1 MGFFD
6 FLKDVGFKAPEPE
19 PQRGTLIQTDNKGR
33 IATTPIGTP
42 NRPVSRIV
50 SRDEFR
56 DMQDTSQGRSFE
68 QAQEDLSP
76 EQKMLALSRQPTTPF
91 AIRSFGPPSA
101 RANVPSNALQI
112 LRDREDAQGGIATVP
127 RNIYRDM
134 DAQRQRVS
142 GIPAVNTSNISLPQR
157 KPIII
162 PPMSK
167 PIVPYDQENEGDDP
181 NDVLQRMLNQR
192 ASGLFNEND
201 LTTDESPALV
211 NQYAEDAYEMR
222 NDAVI
227 KRTNDLSPQEMMYR
241 MNEIQEQY
249 GVDPVNLASKEFLN
263 RGGVEPTP
271 ENEKTLKD
279 YLSNLWKSRYTT
291 ESAGFDEIG
300 GDKNF
305 PPSSVNRTT
314 GYMHQ
319 QPEFLQSGNFG
330 ARRSGNFGARANVP
344 DATFNLAG
352 GVSPQEDQ
360 LGGNMVGIGKNV
372 PAYTTQAYTGS
383 QPKQGISSFADAK
396 QEIKK
401 GKDSGIKDLNFLQKI
416 MALAR
421 NPIGRVLGHETD
433 EKGMLTMKGLADME
447 ANKQFAM
454 ARNAEL
460 QRDRQKDRERKE
472 RAMMGQQ
479 TPIDPCPTGFTFD
492 PSTQSC
498 VADAS
503 QEEETSSLY
512 GRRNPMSRQE
522 YMNQFRR
529 AGETGDVPLTQY
541 GRRGG
546 EYKYYLRDGGP
557 PKQDTGVVRGAGGPK
572 DDLVGP
578 VMLSNT
584 EYVLPTEQV
593 SMYGGGNYQT
603 GLKRLENDRIK
614 ALNNF
619 A

>member
-19 PQRGTLIQTDNKGR
+19 PQRGTLIQTDNIGTDSRPVNR
-33 IATTPIGTP
+33 IVTTPTDDG
-42 NRPVSRIV
+42 RSRIM
-50 SRDEFR
+50 SRDEYSR
-56 DMQDTSQGRSFE
+56 RNTSQGRSRDEGNLFKFP
-68 QAQEDLSP
+68 DFDP
-76 EQKMLALSRQPTTPF
+76 RQMDTRGFSATTPKYT
-91 AIRSFGPPSA
+91 
-101 RANVPSNALQI
+101 
-112 LRDREDAQGGIATVP
+112 EDTYEMRNDAGIAAMP

-142 GIPAVNTSNISLPQR
+142 GLPAVNTSNISLPQR
-157 KPIII
+157 KPVII
-162 PPMSK
+162 PPISK

-181 NDVLQRMLNQR
+181 NDALQRILDQR
-192 ASGLFNEND
+192 ARFSEDN

-211 NQYAEDAYEMR
+211 NQYAEDDYEMR
-222 NDAVI
+222 NDAV
-227 KRTNDLSPQEMMYR
+227 MY
-241 MNEIQEQY
+241 QP
-249 GVDPVNLASKEFLN
+249 VDPRRFSRRPRKALNFMDQDAIDRADETPLTGDRYYQALEEYGIDPLNIASKEFIN
-263 RGGVEPTP
+263 RGGVDPTNIMERFKP
-271 ENEKTLKD
+271 EFPKSQNLGARLKNPNELFQEQ
-279 YLSNLWKSRYTT
+279 NVV
-291 ESAGFDEIG
+291 SADLYDNRGLGEGRLG
-300 GDKNF
+300 GD
-305 PPSSVNRTT
+305 
-314 GYMHQ
+314 
-319 QPEFLQSGNFG
+319 
-330 ARRSGNFGARANVP
+330 
-344 DATFNLAG
+344 
-352 GVSPQEDQ
+352 
-360 LGGNMVGIGKNV
+360 MVGIGKNV

-383 QPKQGISSFADAK
+383 QPKQGVSSFADAK
-396 QEIKK
+396 QEIKE

-416 MALAR
+416 MAVAR
-421 NPIGRVLGHETD
+421 NPIGRAMGYETD
-433 EKGMLTMKGLADME
+433 DKGMLTMKGLADME
-447 ANKQFAM
+447 ADKQRSQAIY
-454 ARNAEL
+454 AEGQRQRN
-460 QRDRQKDRERKE
+460 KDRD

-512 GRRNPMSRQE
+512 GQRNPMSRQE

-557 PKQDTGVVRGAGGPK
+557 PKQATGVVRGAGGPK

-578 VMLSNT
+578 VMLSNS